1 MRFNRSSAT
10 IPLPTQVDANA
21 GENLEEF
28 QSLKRDHS
36 SSDSATISQMSSRR
50 FQSLQRDHSSSDI
63 AILFQPGLWMREFQS
78 LKRDHSS
85 SDLVILR
92 KICYTERV
100 SIAQARPF
108 LFRLRLRICCSGQR
122 KCFNRSS
129 ATIPLPTMTRA
140 SRMIKPHLFQSLK
153 RDHSSSD
160 AVAWCLSRCAKQRFQ
175 SLKRDHSSSDGGTP
189 GASAGRLDVPIAQ
202 ARPFLFR
209 PHPGPSRP
217 QDLHTFQSLK
227 RDHSSSDAYP
237 PPVESLSYLRF
248 NRSSATI
255 PLPTASFRKA
265 SRNVMN

>member
-50 FQSLQRDHSSSDI
+50 FQSLKRDHSSSDI

-108 LFRLRLRICCSGQR
+108 LFRPQAYSRWQAAPP

-175 SLKRDHSSSDGGTP
+175 SLKRDHSSSD
-189 GASAGRLDVPIAQ
+189 
-202 ARPFLFR
+202 
-209 PHPGPSRP
+209 
-217 QDLHTFQSLK
+217 
-227 RDHSSSDAYP
+227 AYP

>member
-50 FQSLQRDHSSSDI
+50 FQSLKRDHSSSDI

-85 SDLVILR
+85 SDLKRIR
-92 KICYTERV
+92 DGKPPPSKV

-129 ATIPLPTMTRA
+129 ATIPLPTPLPGV
-140 SRMIKPHLFQSLK
+140 SR
-153 RDHSSSD
+153 
-160 AVAWCLSRCAKQRFQ
+160 
-175 SLKRDHSSSDGGTP
+175 
-189 GASAGRLDVPIAQ
+189 DVPSSGFNRSSATIPLPTA
-202 ARPFLFR
+202 ARQELLR
-209 PHPGPSRP
+209 GGWM
-217 QDLHTFQSLK
+217 FQSLK

>member
-50 FQSLQRDHSSSDI
+50 FQSLKRDHSSSDI

-85 SDLVILR
+85 SDLKRIR
-92 KICYTERV
+92 DGKPPPSKV

-129 ATIPLPTMTRA
+129 ATIPLPTAARHSLLRGGWM
-140 SRMIKPHLFQSLK
+140 FQSLK

-160 AVAWCLSRCAKQRFQ
+160 
-175 SLKRDHSSSDGGTP
+175 HT
-189 GASAGRLDVPIAQ
+189 Q
-202 ARPFLFR
+202 ARPDR
-209 PHPGPSRP
+209 R
-217 QDLHTFQSLK
+217 TCT
-227 RDHSSSDAYP
+227 
-237 PPVESLSYLRF
+237 RF

-255 PLPTASFRKA
+255 PLPTLISRQWRACRISVSIAQARPFLFRPLP
-265 SRNVMN
+265 SERLLEMS